1 MEGREA
7 AFIAMMDAAEGI
19 FNISQARYAMGGRA
33 LGQTQ
38 YDMESMLASV
48 HVLLEPGQGLE
59 HAPISM
65 KLMMEEPCSAN
76 SSRPQQLGSGP
87 HNQREAREGSP
98 EQEGEGLAQEQG
110 KGHAQDKGQTQGPG
124 QDMGH
129 EPGCN
134 PCQGKDPLRWFG
146 VLVPPALRAAQAEF
160 RAVPSAHK
168 GGEPVSCVTRHLSCA
183 AVREAV
189 EVANAQQHLLS
200 HVCALERAQAQAG

>member
-1 MEGREA
+1 MEAREA
-7 AFIAMMDAAEGI
+7 AFIAMMDAAEMYTLKRQALEASLKKGI

-59 HAPISM
+59 HAPVSM

-87 HNQREAREGSP
+87 QTHPKAREGSP
-98 EQEGEGLAQEQG
+98 EQEGEG
-110 KGHAQDKGQTQGPG
+110 
-124 QDMGH
+124 
-129 EPGCN
+129 

-160 RAVPSAHK
+160 RA
-168 GGEPVSCVTRHLSCA
+168 
-183 AVREAV
+183 
-189 EVANAQQHLLS
+189 
-200 HVCALERAQAQAG
+200 

>member
-7 AFIAMMDAAEGI
+7 AFIAMMDAAEMYTLKRQALEASLKKGI

-59 HAPISM
+59 HAPVSM

-87 HNQREAREGSP
+87 QTHPKAREGSP
-98 EQEGEGLAQEQG
+98 EQEGEGVAQEQG
-110 KGHAQDKGQTQGPG
+110 KGHAQDQGPG

-129 EPGCN
+129 EPGCQ

-160 RAVPSAHK
+160 RA
-168 GGEPVSCVTRHLSCA
+168 

-189 EVANAQQHLLS
+189 EVANAQQRLLS